1 MKLHYLSIIMVAA
14 LAGCNQQQNPHLR
27 KTDLK
32 ILAPTGAPA
41 VAMYNFANGL
51 TTVTDPQNEL
61 IPQFNIGEYD
71 VIVAPAKGGLTKI
84 VRQRVDYKMAAVVT
98 FGNFALVK
106 VNDNDEAL
114 SAGDKVL
121 FFQETDIPGLV
132 FKYLYNDL
140 RLETHTVS
148 SANMTLSALNTG
160 IYKPDESTTVNLD
173 YVFSA
178 EPMITNAGKAGKV
191 VERASEAFERKA
203 EGKKIIQAA
212 VFVKNTTSASKINKF
227 LNLLESDINSGVE
240 NPKKFQKT
248 MNLVGDNAEQM
259 QLFGFNSTVVYNCMK
274 DYNGLGLGF
283 YRASVHKQEI
293 EYFVNDI
300 LGSGLTITD
309 EAYYQ

>member
-1 MKLHYLSIIMVAA
+1 MRKQILLLTVVAA
-14 LAGCNQQQNPHLR
+14 LAGCQQNQNPHLR

-71 VIVAPAKGGLTKI
+71 IIVAPAKGGLTKI
-84 VRQRVDYKMAAVVT
+84 VRQGVSYKMAAVVT

-106 VNDNDEAL
+106 VNENDEVL

-121 FFQETDIPGLV
+121 FFQENDIPGLV

-140 RLETHTVS
+140 GLQTYTVA
-148 SANMTLSALNTG
+148 SANMTLSAMNTG
-160 IYKPDESTTVNLD
+160 VYKPDESTTVNLD

-178 EPMITNAGKAGKV
+178 EPMITNAGKAGKI
-191 VERASEAFERKA
+191 VERASEAFERKS
-203 EGKKIIQAA
+203 EGKRIIQAA
-212 VFVKNTTSASKINKF
+212 VFVNTNTSTSKIDNF
-227 LNLLESDINSGVE
+227 LDLLESDITKGLE
-240 NPKKFQKT
+240 NPKNFTKT
-248 MNLVGDNAEQM
+248 MNLVGEPEEQM

-283 YRASVHKQEI
+283 IRASEHKEEI

-300 LGSGLTITD
+300 LNSGLTISN
-309 EAYYQ
+309 EAYY